1 MHAGWDKFWQHADKS
16 AGEGATG
23 DTRDLTNRDCIYV
36 DHNPDTVVQTS
47 PERVLGPPR
56 ATVPMHV
63 LRGRWQVPKH
73 YCRHGFSDQQPY
85 TYPHNE
91 HHTHTDGYVDAETQ
105 QTIPG
110 PLSEADVAVYYP
122 SPPQECC
129 NPDKVH
135 QCCSGFQAQWEAAN
149 PNDPCVRNGADVCTC
164 KTVSNPLG
172 NGDCGTKPN
181 PDTSGTGPCLT
192 STEYLHFQMCGSEP
206 PPYYAMWTGTCHN
219 GEPLT
224 WVTSYTLP
232 AASTVPS
239 PGTLTLTYDQ
249 TIAGSGYFTATAQN
263 SAGATIDVAHGHYPF
278 QRNNLLYTREKRYDD
293 FWFDMTETEN
303 PNQYQTCYNLD
314 YNKVAS
320 FGMMCEDFV
329 GQCKCGGGLNSK
341 VCLTQSED
349 CDKAWNLYNVES
361 LELHPLYQDANWSD
375 QTVRPNNPNG
385 YQRPWEEYVM
395 NSNGILELTQL
406 AAEKAAPV

>member
-1 MHAGWDKFWQHADKS
+1 
-16 AGEGATG
+16 
-23 DTRDLTNRDCIYV
+23 
-36 DHNPDTVVQTS
+36 
-47 PERVLGPPR
+47 
-56 ATVPMHV
+56 
-63 LRGRWQVPKH
+63 
-73 YCRHGFSDQQPY
+73 
-85 TYPHNE
+85 
-91 HHTHTDGYVDAETQ
+91 
-105 QTIPG
+105 
-110 PLSEADVAVYYP
+110 
-122 SPPQECC
+122 
-129 NPDKVH
+129 
-135 QCCSGFQAQWEAAN
+135 
-149 PNDPCVRNGADVCTC
+149 
-164 KTVSNPLG
+164 
-172 NGDCGTKPN
+172 
-181 PDTSGTGPCLT
+181 
-192 STEYLHFQMCGSEP
+192 MCGSEP

-349 CDKAWNLYNVES
+349 CDKAWNLYNVEG
-361 LELHPLYQDANWSD
+361 LELHPLYQDANWYD

-406 AAEKAAPV
+406 AAEKAALGVGSTWTSVGLEWEPGQPHHQDTVPSVAAVYEETFGDAEGARCP